1 MCTHGERRAV
11 IVSAV
16 RTPIGKFLGGLSP
29 LSAPELGAVAI
40 REALNRIQLDPA
52 EVQEVIMGNVLQGG
66 VGQGPARQA
75 AIKAGIPAHVPAYTV
90 NKVCGSGLKS
100 VMLAA
105 QSIQLGQAD
114 IIVAGGMESMSN
126 APFFV
131 KELRKGQKF
140 GDAKLVDLMI
150 WDGLWDAFT
159 HQHMGALAD
168 YTAEKA
174 GLTREELDEY
184 AYQSHQKAIQAIDN
198 GWFKE
203 EIVPVE
209 VPGRKGQ
216 VTVVDTDEGPRRDT
230 SLEKLA
236 KLPPVFTKNGKVTA
250 GNSST
255 LNDGAAAVVVMSED
269 RALALGLEPLAVI
282 EAYTAAAVEPTEV
295 FFAPIEGVKKLL
307 ALLDAQ
313 DVSIFDLIEINEA
326 FASQTLADGKALG
339 FDWSKVNVHGGA
351 IALGHPIGA
360 SGTRVLVTLLYA
372 MKQRNAKR
380 GLATLCIG
388 GGMAVAMS
396 VVRP

>member
-16 RTPIGKFLGGLSP
+16 RTPIGRFLGGLSP
-29 LSAPELGAVAI
+29 LTAPELGAVAI
-40 REALNRIQLDPA
+40 REALRRIQLDPR

-75 AIKAGIPAHVPAYTV
+75 AIKAGIPVQVPAYTV

-105 QSIQLGQAD
+105 QAIQLGQAEV
-114 IIVAGGMESMSN
+114 IVAGGMESMSN

-131 KELRKGQKF
+131 RELRKGNKF
-140 GDAKLVDLMI
+140 GDVRLVDLMI

-159 HQHMGALAD
+159 DQHMGSLAD

-174 GLTREELDEY
+174 GLSREELDRY
-184 AYQSHQKAIQAIDN
+184 AYESHQKALQAIDN

-236 KLPPVFTKNGKVTA
+236 KLPPVFTKGGKVTA

-269 RALALGLEPLAVI
+269 RALAMGLEPLAVI
-282 EAYTAAAVEPTEV
+282 EAYTAAAVDPRDV

-307 ALLDAQ
+307 HLLDAK
-313 DVSIFDLIEINEA
+313 DVSVFDLIEINEA
-326 FASQTLADGKALG
+326 FAAQTLADGKALG
-339 FDWSKVNVHGGA
+339 FDWSRVNVHGGA

-372 MKQRNAKR
+372 MKQRNARR

>member
-29 LSAPELGAVAI
+29 LTAPELGAIAI
-40 REALNRIQLDPA
+40 REALKRIQLDPQ

-75 AIKAGIPAHVPAYTV
+75 AIKAGIPVHVPAYTV

-105 QSIQLGQAD
+105 QAIQLGQAD
-114 IIVAGGMESMSN
+114 VIVAGGMESMSN

-131 KELRKGQKF
+131 RELRKGNKF
-140 GDAKLVDLMI
+140 GDVKLVDLMI
-150 WDGLWDAFT
+150 WDGLWDAFVN
-159 HQHMGALAD
+159 QHMGSLAD

-174 GLTREELDEY
+174 GLTREELDQY
-184 AYQSHQKAIQAIDN
+184 AYESHRKALQAIDN

-236 KLPPVFTKNGKVTA
+236 KLPPVFTKNGVVTA

-282 EAYTAAAVEPTEV
+282 EAYTAAAVEPRDV

-307 ALLDAQ
+307 NLLDAK
-313 DVSIFDLIEINEA
+313 DVSVFDLIEINEA

-339 FDWSKVNVHGGA
+339 FDWSRVNVHGGA